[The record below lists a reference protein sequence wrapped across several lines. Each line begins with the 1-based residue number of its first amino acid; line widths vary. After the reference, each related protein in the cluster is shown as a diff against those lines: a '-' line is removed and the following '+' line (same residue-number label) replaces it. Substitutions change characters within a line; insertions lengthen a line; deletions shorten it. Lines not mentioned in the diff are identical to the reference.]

1 MAPPKFKA
9 PTFLHFFSF
18 FFFALMAALQQAL
31 TIVFRISGSVVEFS
45 PTTQETGV
53 RFPANAFTI

>member
-1 MAPPKFKA
+1 MASPKFKA

-18 FFFALMAALQQAL
+18 FFALMAALQQAL
-31 TIVFRISGSVVEFS
+31 KIVFRISGSVVEFS
-45 PTTQETGV
+45 PATQETGV

>member
-9 PTFLHFFSF
+9 PTFLHFFF
-18 FFFALMAALQQAL
+18 IFFFALMAALQQAL

-53 RFPANAFTI
+53 RFPAIAFTI